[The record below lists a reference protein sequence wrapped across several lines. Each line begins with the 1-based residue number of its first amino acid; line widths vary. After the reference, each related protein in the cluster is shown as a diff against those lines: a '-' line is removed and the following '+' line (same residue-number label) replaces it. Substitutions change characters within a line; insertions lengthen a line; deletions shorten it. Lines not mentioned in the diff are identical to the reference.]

1 MGIKASLSLPFSKL
15 IKHKNDK
22 WAKSPEKTQDKVF
35 QKLIKVAAKTQ
46 FGKDHGFDV
55 IKSYED
61 FKNRV
66 PIREYE
72 GLKPYI
78 EKILTGAPDVLWP
91 GKPIYLSKTSGTT
104 SGAKYIPL
112 TKESIP
118 YHIKAARDAILH
130 YIAET
135 KKTSF
140 VNGKMIFLQGSPVL
154 DTTGKIPLGRLS
166 GIVAHHVPEYLQ
178 KNRMPSLEVNSIDDW
193 EQKVLAICQETIPE
207 KMSLIS
213 GIPPWVQMYFEKLIE
228 LSGKKNIHEIFPD
241 FSLFIY
247 GGVNYE
253 PYRAGMEQLIGKRID
268 SIELYPASE
277 GFIAFQDS
285 QKEEGLLLLLNSG
298 IFYEFIRADEFFDE
312 NPERVS
318 IHDVELGVNYAI
330 ILNTNA
336 GLWGYNIG
344 DTVKFVSKT
353 PYRIIV
359 TGRIKH
365 FTSAFGEHVI
375 AEEAEKAIQFASEKT
390 GAIISE
396 FHLAPQ
402 VNPKKE
408 ELPYHEWF
416 ITFKTQANNQ
426 DDFAKALNEKMVELN
441 PYYKDL
447 IAGQILQPLK
457 VRIVKGS
464 GFANY
469 MKSQGKLGG
478 QNKLPRL
485 ANDRKIA
492 DYLVSSGE
500 LEE

>member
-1 MGIKASLSLPFSKL
+1 MGIKASLSLPFAKL
-15 IKHKNDK
+15 VKLKNDN
-22 WAKSPEKTQDKVF
+22 WAKSPEKTQEKIF
-35 QKLIKVAAKTQ
+35 KNLIKSATQTQ
-46 FGKDHGFDV
+46 FGKDHHFNT
-55 IKSYED
+55 IKNYTD
-61 FKNRV
+61 FKKNV

-72 GLKPYI
+72 GLRIYVD
-78 EKILTGAPDVLWP
+78 KIIDGEEDVLWP

-118 YHIKAARDAILH
+118 YHLQGARDAILH

-135 KKTSF
+135 KNTQF
-140 VNGKMIFLQGSPVL
+140 VNNKMIFLQGSPVL
-154 DTTGKIPLGRLS
+154 DNSGKIPLGRLS

-178 KNRMPSLEVNSIDDW
+178 RNRLPSLEVNCIEDW
-193 EQKVLAICQETIPE
+193 EEKVLAICKETLPE

-228 LSGKKNIHEIFPD
+228 QSDKKSISEIFPD

-253 PYRAGMEQLIGKRID
+253 PYRASMEKLIGKRVD

-285 QKEEGLLLLLNSG
+285 QKEKGMLLLLNSG
-298 IFYEFIRADEFFDE
+298 IFYEFIKASEFFDE
-312 NPERVS
+312 NHERITIS
-318 IHDVELGVNYAI
+318 DVEIGVNYVI

-336 GLWGYNIG
+336 GLWAYNIG
-344 DTVKFVSKT
+344 DTIKFVSKS

-365 FTSAFGEHVI
+365 YTSAFGEHVI
-375 AEEAEKAIQFASEKT
+375 AEEAEKAIQVASEKT
-390 GAIISE
+390 STIVTE
-396 FHLAPQ
+396 FHLAPE
-402 VNPKKE
+402 VNPKE
-408 ELPYHEWF
+408 GELPYHEWF
-416 ITFKTQANNQ
+416 VEFNTPPK
-426 DDFAKALNEKMVELN
+426 DFEIFSTLLNEQMIELN

-447 IAGQILQPLK
+447 IKGQILQALK
-457 VRIVKGS
+457 VSIVKEN
-464 GFANY
+464 GFKNY
-469 MKSQGKLGG
+469 MKSKGKLGG

-485 ANDRKIA
+485 ANDRSIA
-492 DYLVSSGE
+492 EKVE
-500 LEE
+500 LEVN